1 MAIFHMKI
9 KIINRRSGRSAV
21 ASAAYR
27 SGEKLVNDYD
37 GLEHDYT
44 RKNWIEHKEIILPES
59 APKEYKDRSSL
70 WNAVEKIEKS
80 SVSRLSREFE
90 IALPKEM
97 TLEQQIEVAKKF
109 VEDNIIS
116 LNLCADICIHNPPV
130 MNDRHQPID
139 EFGNP
144 TKDVN
149 KMIFRNP
156 HAHIMTT
163 LRPLDE
169 VGRWQKKSEVEY
181 ICKYGDEEKKLTAN
195 ELKLDENKIW
205 QKQYKYIND
214 KEKMW
219 LTKDE
224 GEALGLKRVNR
235 TPRTTVGGRLNPH
248 VEYINDKARVFEWR
262 ENWEKIVNEKFK
274 DLKSDTR
281 IDHRSYKDQ
290 GKEDI
295 LPTQHMG
302 PSATN
307 MERRAMREIIE
318 GKNPDSII
326 HSELALINKQIK
338 EHNRFVI
345 ELRSNIE
352 EITKSAKEYVEKT
365 VHRLNSIRA
374 QLIGNLYDKSVME
387 YTYNKLSDSL
397 IPEKNRLSLYRK
409 EIENNKKQNE
419 KYYDEIVKLQKNLK
433 SVSHINISKRNNII
447 KQISKFQNYI
457 EINNQ
462 SLIYTQNKYDIHS
475 NNEFIKLQIEINN
488 RQNQY
493 QKLSD
498 EINNIQEDNDRFINE
513 YKELFDEINNEQT
526 LNNQKLFDSNYER
539 LLENELY
546 VKYKNDYKREKY
558 ISIRNNVDK
567 MIKNI
572 IGNKDNTLDKKKTNK
587 FARH

>member
-1 MAIFHMKI
+1 MKI

-44 RKNWIEHKEIILPES
+44 RKNWIAFKEIMLPES
-59 APKEYKDRSSL
+59 APKEYKGRSSL

-80 SVSRLSREFE
+80 SVSRLAREFE

-224 GEALGLKRVNR
+224 GEALGLERVNR

-274 DLKSDTR
+274 DLESDTR

-318 GKNPDSII
+318 GKNPDSVI
-326 HSELALINKQIK
+326 HSEIALINKQIK
-338 EHNRFVI
+338 EHNKFII
-345 ELRSNIE
+345 ELRKSIE
-352 EITKSAKEYVEKT
+352 YLTKAAKDHLDNTLRKMQ
-365 VHRLNSIRA
+365 SIRV
-374 QLIGNLYDKSVME
+374 QLIGNTYESDAMSVLFHKLSDALIPNR
-387 YTYNKLSDSL
+387 NKLS
-397 IPEKNRLSLYRK
+397 LYKK
-409 EIENNKKQNE
+409 EIEHNRNQNQKLYAEIEKMQNNLNSVTILNLNKRNKIKNKILDLQQDIDMNNKALL
-419 KYYDEIVKLQKNLK
+419 DI
-433 SVSHINISKRNNII
+433 
-447 KQISKFQNYI
+447 
-457 EINNQ
+457 
-462 SLIYTQNKYDIHS
+462 QNKYDIHS
-475 NNEFIKLQIEINN
+475 NSDFIRLQTEINN
-488 RQNQY
+488 RQNEY
-493 QKLSD
+493 DKLSF
-498 EINNIQEDNDRFINE
+498 EISKIDNDNKGLI
-513 YKELFDEINNEQT
+513 
-526 LNNQKLFDSNYER
+526 
-539 LLENELY
+539 
-546 VKYKNDYKREKY
+546 NDYKTLYDDIWDEYIDNKNSTINIKY
-558 ISIRNNVDK
+558 ENILRDKLIFKYGINYNEDKFINAQNQIDKQLQYITGNNTNDIV
-567 MIKNI
+567 KNK
-572 IGNKDNTLDKKKTNK
+572 NYK

>member
-169 VGRWQKKSEVEY
+169 VGR
-181 ICKYGDEEKKLTAN
+181 
-195 ELKLDENKIW
+195 
-205 QKQYKYIND
+205 
-214 KEKMW
+214 
-219 LTKDE
+219 
-224 GEALGLKRVNR
+224 
-235 TPRTTVGGRLNPH
+235 
-248 VEYINDKARVFEWR
+248 
-262 ENWEKIVNEKFK
+262 
-274 DLKSDTR
+274 
-281 IDHRSYKDQ
+281 
-290 GKEDI
+290 
-295 LPTQHMG
+295 
-302 PSATN
+302 
-307 MERRAMREIIE
+307 
-318 GKNPDSII
+318 
-326 HSELALINKQIK
+326 
-338 EHNRFVI
+338 
-345 ELRSNIE
+345 
-352 EITKSAKEYVEKT
+352 
-365 VHRLNSIRA
+365 
-374 QLIGNLYDKSVME
+374 
-387 YTYNKLSDSL
+387 
-397 IPEKNRLSLYRK
+397 
-409 EIENNKKQNE
+409 
-419 KYYDEIVKLQKNLK
+419 
-433 SVSHINISKRNNII
+433 
-447 KQISKFQNYI
+447 
-457 EINNQ
+457 
-462 SLIYTQNKYDIHS
+462 
-475 NNEFIKLQIEINN
+475 
-488 RQNQY
+488 
-493 QKLSD
+493 
-498 EINNIQEDNDRFINE
+498 
-513 YKELFDEINNEQT
+513 
-526 LNNQKLFDSNYER
+526 
-539 LLENELY
+539 
-546 VKYKNDYKREKY
+546 
-558 ISIRNNVDK
+558 
-567 MIKNI
+567 
-572 IGNKDNTLDKKKTNK
+572 
-587 FARH
+587 